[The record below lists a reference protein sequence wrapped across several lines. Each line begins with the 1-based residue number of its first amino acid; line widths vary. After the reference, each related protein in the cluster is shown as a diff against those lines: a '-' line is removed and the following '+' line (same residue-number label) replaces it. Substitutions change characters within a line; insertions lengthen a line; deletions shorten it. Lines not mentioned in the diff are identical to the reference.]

1 MAFFQKTVNLRKL
14 ILYIGGTL
22 AIAGISTLLGRPNI
36 EELVKPPLTPP
47 AWLFP
52 VAWSILYLLM
62 GYAAYRISMSTDG
75 DKSGA
80 LKTYW
85 LQLAVNALWSP
96 VFFTLEWRLFAFFW
110 LLLLI
115 VLIGRAIMQFGAI
128 DRTASRLLYPYL
140 AWCAFAAYLNLGF
153 YLLNR

>member
-52 VAWSILYLLM
+52 VAWSIL
-62 GYAAYRISMSTDG
+62 
-75 DKSGA
+75 
-80 LKTYW
+80 
-85 LQLAVNALWSP
+85 
-96 VFFTLEWRLFAFFW
+96 
-110 LLLLI
+110 
-115 VLIGRAIMQFGAI
+115 
-128 DRTASRLLYPYL
+128 
-140 AWCAFAAYLNLGF
+140 
-153 YLLNR
+153 